1 MTITNTQTTELS
13 LDQLDDISAGFI
25 GAALRGAKGA
35 AKTVHAVSRLS
46 AKHGL
51 SGLRFGLKPSYISET
66 FSYLSGP
73 FGASVREV
81 AGRAAT
87 TSQCIGLGAKI
98 GGVGAAV
105 AGSVVGIK
113 RLFK

>member
-1 MTITNTQTTELS
+1 MTFNNTQTTELS

-51 SGLRFGLKPSYISET
+51 SGLRFGLKPSFCNT
-66 FSYLSGP
+66 F
-73 FGASVREV
+73 ASTDKRTDLWGSPYPVRL
-81 AGRAAT
+81 R
-87 TSQCIGLGAKI
+87 
-98 GGVGAAV
+98 
-105 AGSVVGIK
+105 
-113 RLFK
+113 